1 MAYNQAMTER
11 LSNLLASLPNVE
23 MKRMFRGITFMV
35 NGKMCISAGDDELMF
50 RIDTIDFDS
59 LLMLD
64 GCRPMVKN
72 GKVMRG
78 YIYKKETSLKEDAE
92 LPKWIDRAIDFN
104 KKIAVST
111 GPEQ

>member
-11 LSNLLASLPNVE
+11 LSKLLASLPNVE

-35 NGKMCISAGDDELMF
+35 NGKMCISAGDDEVMF
-50 RIDTIDFDS
+50 RIDPINFDS
-59 LLMLD
+59 LLKQE

-78 YIYKKETSLKEDAE
+78 YIYIKETSLEEDAE
-92 LPKWIDRAIDFN
+92 LQEWIDLAISFN
-104 KKIAVST
+104 NKISVSA
-111 GPEQ
+111 GLG